1 MAEGKAKAKQRK
13 KAKPATRQPLSPATK
28 VVFLILTISFPFLLL
43 GTLEAGLRMAGY
55 GGDMSAFDTPP
66 ILRGAYKVPGQGVGR
81 RYFPQ
86 ERFPPSPPA
95 DAFRVNKP
103 ASSMRI
109 FVLGESSAAGF
120 PYSGNGTF
128 SRVLRDALTDVLPDD
143 TVEVVNMGMAA
154 TNSFTIADLADEIIA
169 EKPDAVMIYGGHN
182 EYYGAL
188 GAGSTESLGSV
199 PALVRLYLRL
209 QHLRTFLLLRNGVT
223 NVLVALKGGRRAGD
237 LEGDATRMESVVGD
251 QRITLGGATYERGVR
266 QYESN
271 LRAAVDAFRAA
282 EIAVFIGSTPGNIR
296 SLSPFSISAV
306 PPDSAAKRVF
316 DSAATA
322 LKRGDSVEAAATF
335 ARARDL
341 DMIRFRAPGEFQTVV
356 ERVARETGSTYVPV
370 LEEISGES
378 RFGIPGD
385 DLFLEHV
392 HLNQRGYVLIA
403 RAFYDALARQKFLGR
418 AADTSRFAGWTV
430 YTGRMR
436 LTDLD
441 HRIAHHTVRTITT
454 RWPFMPVS
462 QQLDY
467 RGTYQPRNLLDSIAF
482 NASRGGMSWAQAKG
496 MIAAHYAGTGE
507 TERAVAEYEGLIR
520 DGPEVE
526 VAYRLAGR
534 TLLAANLPERA
545 RPYLEKAYSIS
556 PTGLTAY
563 ALGVFAMQE
572 KNPERGI
579 ALFQQALHLTPD
591 MPQALYQLS
600 LAYGTTRNLQGAR
613 TTAARLAQVEPRFPG
628 LAEWLSALGMNP
640 Q

>member
-1 MAEGKAKAKQRK
+1 MAEGKGKSRKMRKA
-13 KAKPATRQPLSPATK
+13 APARRPPLSPGKRLA
-28 VVFLILTISFPFLLL
+28 FLVLTVSFPFLLL

-55 GGDMSAFDTPP
+55 GGDMSAFEVPP
-66 ILRGAYKVPGQGVGR
+66 VLGSAYKVPGQGVGR

-103 ASSMRI
+103 VRSMRI

-128 SRVLRDALTDVLPDD
+128 SRVLRDALGDVLPGD

-199 PALVRLYLRL
+199 PSLVRLYLRL
-209 QHLRTFLLLRNGVT
+209 QHVRTFLLLRNSVT
-223 NVLVALKGGRRAGD
+223 KVLVTLRGGRTAGD

-251 QRITLGGATYERGVR
+251 QRITLGGGTYQRGIR

-282 EIAVFIGSTPGNIR
+282 EIAVFIGSTPSNIR
-296 SLSPFSISAV
+296 SLSPFGSSAI
-306 PPDSAAKRVF
+306 PPDTGATRVF
-316 DSAATA
+316 DSAAAA
-322 LKRGDSVEAAATF
+322 LGRGDSIKAAATF

-341 DMIRFRAPGEFQTVV
+341 DVIRFRAPSEFQNVV

-370 LEEISGES
+370 LEEVAAES
-378 RFGIPGD
+378 RFRIPGD

-418 AADTSRFAGWTV
+418 AADTSRFAGWAA
-430 YTGRMR
+430 YSSRMR

-454 RWPFMPVS
+454 RWPFLPVS
-462 QQLDY
+462 EQLDY
-467 RGTYQPRNLLDSIAF
+467 RGTYNPRNLIDSIAF
-482 NASRGGMSWAQAKG
+482 NTSRGGMSWAQAKG
-496 MIAAHYAGTGE
+496 MIAAYYAATGE
-507 TERAVAEYEGLIR
+507 TELALSEYEGLIR
-520 DGPEVE
+520 DGPQVE

-534 TLLAANLPERA
+534 TLLAANQPERA

-563 ALGVFAMQE
+563 ALGVFAMQD
-572 KNPERGI
+572 KNAERGI
-579 ALFQQALHLTPD
+579 ALFQQALQLTPD

-613 TTAARLAQVEPRFPG
+613 TTAARLAQVEPGFPG
-628 LAEWLSALGMNP
+628 LAEWLSALGMGR